1 MNNPVSAYSSHRE
14 FDSMT
19 EGTGLSYF
27 KKFISYFDYYE
38 YGCKVKNGGHVKVL
52 VHDDKVVMD
61 LHLRGLAC
69 TESRLC
75 EIRSLGSRNVS
86 LGRFPIDKGTGYYNA
101 CYYAGDMDGEGLS
114 VFDITGLQIGLD
126 DERYC
131 QTTWDW
137 DRIGKNAWNREQT
150 GKKESMLSAQELKLE
165 EAQPEEIKEPAR
177 SSVPEMKMP
186 EMKVPE
192 TVQQEVPE
200 MMPQETRE
208 QVRQKLQEIPQKTMK
223 EPPAPISEDKWQQLC
238 ALYPVCHPFGSK
250 EDYISITPGDFV
262 VLRKEYQNLVSN
274 SFLLHGFYNYHHI
287 ILGRKEDPMGEIYF
301 LGVPGA
307 YYEREKMVAV
317 MFGFE
322 GFQVSDQK
330 RNSSVTGST
339 HTDIAA
345 AQKEDTAERTPAGA
359 FGYYM
364 RRVEI

>member
-1 MNNPVSAYSSHRE
+1 M
-14 FDSMT
+14 
-19 EGTGLSYF
+19 SYF
-27 KKFISYFDYYE
+27 KKFISYFEYYE

-61 LHLRGLAC
+61 LHLRGLSY

-75 EIRSLGSRNVS
+75 EIRSLGSRSVS

-101 CYYAGDMDGEGLS
+101 CYYAEDMDGAGLS

-137 DRIGKNAWNREQT
+137 ERIGKNIRNREQI
-150 GKKESMLSAQELKLE
+150 GKNAEERQQIRKEESTLTAQELHVELV
-165 EAQPEEIKEPAR
+165 QPE
-177 SSVPEMKMP
+177 
-186 EMKVPE
+186 KVKASE
-192 TVQQEVPE
+192 TVQWEDV
-200 MMPQETRE
+200 E
-208 QVRQKLQEIPQKTMK
+208 QVASQVARREVLETEIQRSDLPKAEETVAERPHEMPEIHMPVSRNTQKVQESS
-223 EPPAPISEDKWQQLC
+223 APISEDKWQQLC

-250 EDYISITPGDFV
+250 EDYVSITPGDFV

-287 ILGRKEDPMGEIYF
+287 ILGRKEDPMGEIYY

-330 RNSSVTGST
+330 RSSGVTGLT
-339 HTDIAA
+339 HAETTE
-345 AQKEDTAERTPAGA
+345 AQKEDTVQRTPAGA